1 MPKQD
6 SQSTLSYSLTAFLGD
21 LGSLPFTLLAL
32 LMVQGYL
39 AGPGLQSTSVFGLY
53 APYVFIAYSAVILSF
68 LCGTLWAAARVSEP
82 GFLPNAAIVLS
93 NLLTLSAWAS
103 LLLNYVAPI
112 MTIFAVTL
120 LLAGFL
126 SLLWAERLLARQ
138 VGELDR
144 AYWSMRLRI
153 TALVAVWHIVVIY
166 MMIQEL
172 YI

>member
-1 MPKQD
+1 MPIQD
-6 SQSTLSYSLTAFLGD
+6 SRSPSPYSLTAFLGD

-32 LMVQGYL
+32 LMVQGYVI
-39 AGPGLQSTSVFGLY
+39 GPGLQSTSVFGLY

-68 LCGTLWAAARVSEP
+68 LSGALWAAARVSEP
-82 GFLPNAAIVLS
+82 GSLANAAVVLS
-93 NLLTLSAWAS
+93 NLLALSAWAS

-126 SLLWAERLLARQ
+126 SLLWAERLLGSQA
-138 VGELDR
+138 GESDR
-144 AYWSMRLRI
+144 VYWSMRLRI
-153 TALVAVWHIVVIY
+153 TAVVAVWHVVVIY

-172 YI
+172 YL

>member
-32 LMVQGYL
+32 MMLQGYL

-53 APYVFIAYSAVILSF
+53 PYVFIAYSAVILSF
-68 LCGTLWAAARVSEP
+68 LCGTLWAAARVTES
-82 GFLPNAAIVLS
+82 GFLANAAIVLS
-93 NLLTLSAWAS
+93 NLLALSAWAS
-103 LLLNYVAPI
+103 LLLTFVAPI

-138 VGELDR
+138 AGEPDR

-153 TALVAVWHIVVIY
+153 TALVAVWHVGVIY

-172 YI
+172 HL